1 MYEQVIISGFGGQG
15 VLFAAQVLAYAGMK
29 EGRHVTWLPSY
40 GVEMRGGT
48 ARCTVTISDEPIG
61 SPITNSPTMAVVMNP
76 PSMEKFE
83 PLVKPGGY
91 LIINDSLVPA
101 PCARKDITAIRVPAN
116 DMAKEIGNE
125 RLANM
130 VLLGA
135 LRKATGIVSF
145 DSLVKALEENIPE
158 RRRHLLE
165 PNVKAIERGAEAVEE
180 VVSG

>member
-1 MYEQVIISGFGGQG
+1 
-15 VLFAAQVLAYAGMK
+15 
-29 EGRHVTWLPSY
+29 
-40 GVEMRGGT
+40 
-48 ARCTVTISDEPIG
+48 
-61 SPITNSPTMAVVMNP
+61 MAVVMNP

-91 LIINDSLVPA
+91 LIINDSLIPA

-116 DMAKEIGNE
+116 DMAKEMGNE

-135 LRKATGIVSF
+135 LMKATGIVSF

-165 PNVKAIERGAEAVEE
+165 PNVKAIERGAEVVEE